1 MTESNS
7 ALQPPREKSA
17 FEKFLSLFS
26 DIRPGEG
33 GTVALLVLNA
43 FIMLGLYC
51 ILKPV
56 REGLILSGFGAVIK
70 SYSSPAMALLLV
82 FVVPVYGAFAA
93 RVNRVWL
100 LSGMTLFFIS
110 NLVLFVLALQAGMN
124 IGIAYYIWVGIFNLM
139 IVSQFWAFANDVYS
153 EEQGKRLFP
162 VVGIGASAGAV
173 VGAGLTASVFEPMGN
188 GQLLM
193 LASALLGV
201 FIMLIVW
208 INKRETAGR
217 ASEAQKAEQ
226 PLSKD
231 GGFQLVLKDRYLL
244 LIAFHILI
252 LNLVNTVGEFVLGSL
267 FEQDAIEQVGAEDVF
282 RDARGEYIRTMYGA
296 FFGWVNLAGLVIQSF
311 LVSRFIKYLGVGRSL
326 FIGPLVS
333 LCAYG
338 ASAVQPVLGVV
349 RAMKLAENSN
359 DYSTNNTV
367 RQTLFLPTSRE
378 VKYKAKAA
386 IDTFFA
392 RTGDALQAAVVFA
405 GTRFAFGLSAFA
417 MVNVVIV
424 GVWLAVVSGISR
436 EHKKLTDEA

>member
-1 MTESNS
+1 
-7 ALQPPREKSA
+7 
-17 FEKFLSLFS
+17 
-26 DIRPGEG
+26 
-33 GTVALLVLNA
+33 
-43 FIMLGLYC
+43 
-51 ILKPV
+51 
-56 REGLILSGFGAVIK
+56 
-70 SYSSPAMALLLV
+70 
-82 FVVPVYGAFAA
+82 
-93 RVNRVWL
+93 
-100 LSGMTLFFIS
+100 
-110 NLVLFVLALQAGMN
+110 
-124 IGIAYYIWVGIFNLM
+124 
-139 IVSQFWAFANDVYS
+139 
-153 EEQGKRLFP
+153 
-162 VVGIGASAGAV
+162 
-173 VGAGLTASVFEPMGN
+173 
-188 GQLLM
+188 
-193 LASALLGV
+193 
-201 FIMLIVW
+201 
-208 INKRETAGR
+208 
-217 ASEAQKAEQ
+217 
-226 PLSKD
+226 
-231 GGFQLVLKDRYLL
+231 
-244 LIAFHILI
+244 
-252 LNLVNTVGEFVLGSL
+252 
-267 FEQDAIEQVGAEDVF
+267 
-282 RDARGEYIRTMYGA
+282 MYGA

-392 RTGDALQAAVVFA
+392 RTGDALQAAVVFG

>member
-1 MTESNS
+1 MTESNL
-7 ALQPPREKSA
+7 APQLPREKSA

-26 DIRPGEG
+26 DVRPGEG
-33 GTVALLVLNA
+33 GTVGLLILNA
-43 FIMLGLYC
+43 FIMLGLYY

-70 SYSSPAMALLLV
+70 SYSSAAMALLLV
-82 FVVPVYGAFAA
+82 FVVPAYGAFAA

-100 LSGMTLFFIS
+100 ISGMTLFFIS

-201 FIMLIVW
+201 FILLIVW

-226 PLSKD
+226 PLGKD
-231 GGFQLVLKDRYLL
+231 GGFQLVLKNRYLL

-267 FEQDAIEQVGAEDVF
+267 FEQDAIEQVGAGDVF

-311 LVSRFIKYLGVGRSL
+311 LVSRFIKHLGVGRSL
-326 FIGPLVS
+326 FVGPLVS

-338 ASAVQPVLGVV
+338 ASAVQPVWGVV
-349 RAMKLAENSN
+349 RAMKLAENAN
-359 DYSTNNTV
+359 DYSMNNTV

-392 RTGDALQAAVVFA
+392 RTGDARQAAVVFV
-405 GTRFAFGLSAFA
+405 GTRLSFGTPAFA

-424 GVWLAVVSGISR
+424 GVWLAVVSGIAR
-436 EHKKLTDEA
+436 EHEKITKEA